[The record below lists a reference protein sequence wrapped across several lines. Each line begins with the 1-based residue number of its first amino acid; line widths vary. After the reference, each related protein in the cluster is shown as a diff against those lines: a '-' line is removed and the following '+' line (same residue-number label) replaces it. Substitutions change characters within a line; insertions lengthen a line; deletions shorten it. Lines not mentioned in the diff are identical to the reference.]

1 MAINLNLS
9 DRDIGHLRG
18 RPLPVKLDR
27 EISGLQRNAEAPSL
41 ITWLACYTVSP
52 SGRFRGILVAAE
64 GKSPCSMRIQVILN
78 DFQKLDGGIC
88 DRLRFC
94 YSTLRP
100 ERLSVRIGGRLVKAG
115 SDACMLGSGKSPAQ
129 KERDRLLADLTARY
143 REPFRRYFYR
153 RVLNHAEAEDLN
165 QELFV
170 RIVRNAEG
178 RYRQSSGAS
187 RKQHALKRWRDRA
200 DVAPWA
206 RDIDLVVT
214 LHGMHW
220 SGYIFNDY
228 ARMLQAVNWLTDRV
242 PGKRVMF
249 FLAGWE
255 GRYYRTYGASAADE
269 RMGGADGLHKLVQ
282 GIHARG
288 ARVMAMY
295 AGNASDER
303 LAEFAAYGPQSGF
316 KSLPGA
322 MDWTDMRGYQVD
334 RNVMRAGITGMG
346 WLNPGAP
353 AWRDHL
359 IKQVGDLNATYGFD
373 GSFFDTQPNVNNDYL
388 HDPLQGLT
396 EIADGLR
403 DRKPDLLLATKTWYD
418 LSLGVIPMSQTPDG
432 PYNWSDRYQQRFAH
446 VSLGEPSRGSTG
458 VHELGRVP
466 YNLADLLRSFSLPT
480 LGIVED
486 ALEKAPKA
494 VQAVLAA
501 ARRRS

>member
-1 MAINLNLS
+1 MENV
-9 DRDIGHLRG
+9 RT
-18 RPLPVKLDR
+18 VKVCLHR
-27 EISGLQRNAEAPSL
+27 
-41 ITWLACYTVSP
+41 LA
-52 SGRFRGILVAAE
+52 SGRVFQTGWQVAPNGQPANADGVTINYPAYTGGMPVWLLGDQQRGIAFSSVDVTTAPKRFGAQL
-64 GKSPCSMRIQVILN
+64 R
-78 DFQKLDGGIC
+78 DGGVTVELIAEQAAQ
-88 DRLRFC
+88 RL
-94 YSTLRP
+94 
-100 ERLSVRIGGRLVKAG
+100 
-115 SDACMLGSGKSPAQ
+115 
-129 KERDRLLADLTARY
+129 
-143 REPFRRYFYR
+143 
-153 RVLNHAEAEDLN
+153 
-165 QELFV
+165 
-170 RIVRNAEG
+170 
-178 RYRQSSGAS
+178 AS
-187 RKQHALKRWRDRA
+187 RFEVPIWEIRRDVSLKGAIDNRLARLENSTRLKRWQDRA

-228 ARMLQAVNWLTDRV
+228 ARMLQAVNWITDRV

-334 RNVMRAGITGMG
+334 WNEMRAGITGMG

-359 IKQVGDLNATYGFD
+359 IRQDGDLNATYGFD
-373 GSFFDTQPNVNNDYL
+373 GRFFGSLPNVNNDYL

-403 DRKPDLLLATKTWYD
+403 DRKPDLLLATETWYD

-480 LGIVED
+480 LGVVAD
-486 ALEKAPKA
+486 TLEKAPKT
-494 VQAVLAA
+494 VEAVLAA
-501 ARRRS
+501 ARQRS